1 MASDS
6 ILNKYQQPT
15 AQGLSQGGISRR
27 WLNALVAQYVQSKGS
42 EKPMWVHLPDRVWQ
56 RQSALLMSL
65 HERDRYD
72 GYE

>member
-6 ILNKYQQPT
+6 TFSKVRRPV
-15 AQGLSQGGISRR
+15 AQGVSRGGVSRR
-27 WLNALVAQYVQSKGS
+27 WLNALVAQYVQSKAS

-65 HERDRYD
+65 HERDLYD

>member
-1 MASDS
+1 MLKMASDS
-6 ILNKYQQPT
+6 MLNQFQRPISK
-15 AQGLSQGGISRR
+15 GGISRR
-27 WLNALVAQYVQSKGS
+27 WLNALVAQYVQSKAS

-65 HERDRYD
+65 HERDLYD

>member
-6 ILNKYQQPT
+6 TFSKFRRPA
-15 AQGLSQGGISRR
+15 AQGAFRGGVSRR
-27 WLNALVAQYVQSKGS
+27 WLNALVAQYVQSKAS

-65 HERDRYD
+65 HERDLYD

>member
-6 ILNKYQQPT
+6 TFSKFRRPATQ
-15 AQGLSQGGISRR
+15 SVSRGGVSRR
-27 WLNALVAQYVQSKGS
+27 WLNALVAQYVQSKAS

-65 HERDRYD
+65 HERDLYD